1 MAKLVIVDTNVF
13 ISSLLSPHSKVSE
26 VVEYVIAHERI
37 VLCREI
43 LDELN
48 EVAKRTKTSRELEVF
63 LSTLDYIMVKSSEPF
78 GEHPQIRD
86 PCDLPILMCA
96 VQNDVDILLTGDKD
110 FLSLRPLKGFSLRI
124 LSPAEYYEWQIHG
137 HK

>member
-1 MAKLVIVDTNVF
+1 MVDTNVF
-13 ISSLLSPHSKVSE
+13 ISALLSPHSKVSE

-37 VLCREI
+37 VLCGEI

-48 EVAKRTKTSRELEVF
+48 EVAKRTKTSHQLEVF
-63 LSTLDYIMVKSSEPF
+63 LSTLDYIMAESSEPF

-96 VQNDVDILLTGDKD
+96 IQNNVDVLLTGDKD

-124 LSPAEYYEWQIHG
+124 LNPSEYYEWRIR
-137 HK
+137 KRK